1 MGIQEHIAKT
11 ASKAAD
17 KIAEYSALSPDQLRD
32 VQDKREKYLTEMP
45 DPKDPAAGE
54 LTSRL
59 LASNAVDIFNAYLPQ
74 LRSLYVPAE
83 SSAEYKRPF
92 DVYHNIR
99 YVNITKWVTD
109 KRENSLEKLV
119 NVYEVLSN
127 EECNIALVF
136 HRTRESVQVF
146 LAVSNTQNA
155 SDNQDVESLAGRL
168 ADALKGNFPGS
179 EWASGQG
186 VGTVPCLD
194 DDRSYSVA
202 CATNIPAE
210 KSEKFISQT
219 IEKLLDGIIPERK
232 SQEYTIILLATPV
245 QNIEDRKLRLSEFY
259 SGLAP
264 YASWQTSFSLNE
276 NNSTSSTALI
286 GVNVGASAGVQN
298 GQNQTLTGT
307 TGTTDSASTSDTS
320 SEGLSQG
327 SSTGTTETEGESA
340 SEGMTS
346 SHEEGMNI
354 SAGVSASEYES
365 TSVQGDLGPLSATA
379 ESGGSISQSLSAGS
393 STADTVGKTASDT
406 VSQSKAKSV
415 AETLSK
421 STGRAIQNSL
431 GKAVSTSISKAA
443 GTFASTSF
451 GVNVGANFA
460 RSSTITATIGKSE
473 SITQFFSNYNI
484 KHALD
489 VLQEQEGRLEQGA
502 ALGLWDFAA
511 YVLSEDPNTAN
522 NVAHSYLA
530 LTQGEK
536 SYLSHAAVNLWRGD
550 VSPERES
557 AREIC
562 TYLRGLRHPLF
573 ALNPAV
579 TEAAP
584 YFNVYP
590 AFVSATTSLTG
601 KELAYA
607 LNFPKRS
614 IPGLPVIECAEFGRN
629 VVTYDEQGDGAQLR
643 IGQIYHMHHEE
654 HAPVC
659 LSKESLA
666 SHTFVTGSTGSGKSN
681 TVYKMLKEADD
692 KGVGFLVV
700 EPAKGEYKDVFG
712 SDASVKVFGTNP
724 AVTPL
729 LHLNPFSFPAGI
741 HVLEHIDRLI
751 EIFNVCWPMY
761 AAMPSVLK
769 SAVERSYLDC
779 GWDLRESTNEYG
791 KGMWPTFSDVA
802 RNVRL
807 VINASDYDTE
817 NKGAYKG
824 SLLTRLESLTNGI
837 NGLIFSNE
845 EISDTDLFDGKAIL
859 DLSRVGSSETKSL
872 LMGMVV
878 LKLQE
883 HRMTDGSGLN
893 SGLRHLTVLEEAHNL
908 LRRTSTEQ
916 PVEGGNLLGK
926 SVEMIANAIAEMR
939 TYGEGFIVADQAP
952 GLLDMAAIRNTNTKI
967 IMRLPDL
974 TDRELVGRAANLD
987 DDQIAELAKLPRGV
1001 AAIYQDEWVQPVLC
1015 KVDKV
1020 EGPST
1025 RYVYQR
1031 PEMAVVD
1038 KGYVVRSHI
1047 ANLLSDGAAIAHDDL
1062 LEDIRPKLRGLGIDA
1077 SMQVSI
1083 LRLLENPPAE
1093 PRMTKLAPIM
1103 SALFPE
1109 AKSAVRE
1116 AYGETH
1122 KASDW
1127 TRGAD
1132 EALRATV
1139 GSQLDGQA
1147 RRDAIQ
1153 GVITDYV
1160 LNELGRIDELER
1172 WSHEGSL
1179 R

>member
-11 ASKAAD
+11 ASMAAD
-17 KIAEYSALSPDQLRD
+17 KIAQYSALSPEQLKD
-32 VQDKREKYLTEMP
+32 VQDKREEYLTQMP
-45 DPKDPAAGE
+45 DPEEPTAGE

-74 LRSLYVPAE
+74 LGSLYVPAE
-83 SSAEYKRPF
+83 SSAEFERSF

-109 KRENSLEKLV
+109 KSEDSLEKLV
-119 NVYEVLSN
+119 NTYEVLSN
-127 EECNIALVF
+127 EEFNIALVF

-146 LAVSNTQNA
+146 LAVSNTRNA
-155 SDNQDVESLAGRL
+155 SDNQDVESFIDRL

-179 EWASGQG
+179 EWAGGQG
-186 VGTVPCLD
+186 VGTIPCLD

-202 CATNIPAE
+202 CATNVPAE
-210 KSEKFISQT
+210 KSEKFVSQT
-219 IEKLLDGIIPERK
+219 IEKLLDGIVPERK

-245 QNIEDRKLRLSEFY
+245 QNIEDRKLRLAEFY

-264 YASWQTSFSLNE
+264 YASWQTSFTLNE

-286 GVNVGASAGVQN
+286 GVNVGASAGIQN
-298 GQNQTLTGT
+298 GQNQTLTNANST
-307 TGTTDSASTSDTS
+307 EESEQNAKEETSQVSQEQAQTHTEDSQASHTDSNTNSQSDTRS
-320 SEGLSQG
+320 IYAGAVIPVTVGGGYSHGAEKAQTAADAVTKGVSNSVTKGLSTA
-327 SSTGTTETEGESA
+327 TG
-340 SEGMTS
+340 
-346 SHEEGMNI
+346 H
-354 SAGVSASEYES
+354 
-365 TSVQGDLGPLSATA
+365 
-379 ESGGSISQSLSAGS
+379 
-393 STADTVGKTASDT
+393 
-406 VSQSKAKSV
+406 
-415 AETLSK
+415 
-421 STGRAIQNSL
+421 AIQNSL

-443 GTFASTSF
+443 GTFASTNF

-473 SITQFFSNYNI
+473 SITQFFSNYNV

-511 YVLSEDPNTAN
+511 YVLSEDPGTAN

-536 SYLSHAAVNLWRGD
+536 SYLSRAAVNLWRGD
-550 VSPERES
+550 MSPERES
-557 AREIC
+557 AQEIC
-562 TYLRGLRHPLF
+562 AYLRGLRHPLF

-607 LNFPKRS
+607 LNFPKKS

-629 VVTYDEQGDGAQLR
+629 VVTYNGQGDRDQLR
-643 IGQIYHMHHEE
+643 LGQIYHMYHEE
-654 HAPVC
+654 HAQVC
-659 LSKESLA
+659 LSKDSLA
-666 SHTFVTGSTGSGKSN
+666 AHTFVTGSTGSGKSN
-681 TVYKMLKEADD
+681 TVYKMLKEADH
-692 KGVGFLVV
+692 KGVGFLVI

-712 SDASVKVFGTNP
+712 SDVSVRVFGTNP
-724 AVTPL
+724 AITPL

-779 GWDLRESTNEYG
+779 GWNLRESTNEYG
-791 KGMWPTFSDVA
+791 KDMWPTFSDVA

-845 EISDTDLFDGKAIL
+845 EVSDTDLYDGKAIL

-883 HRMTDGSGLN
+883 HRMTDGGGLN
-893 SGLRHLTVLEEAHNL
+893 SGLRHLTMLEEAHNL

-939 TYGEGFIVADQAP
+939 TYGEGFIIADQAP

-987 DDQIAELAKLPRGV
+987 DDQITELAKLPCGV

-1020 EGPST
+1020 EGPGT
-1025 RYVYQR
+1025 RYEYQR
-1031 PEMAVVD
+1031 PERAVVD
-1038 KGYVVRSHI
+1038 KGYVARSYI
-1047 ANLLSDGAAIAHDDL
+1047 ANLLSDGAAIAHDAL
-1062 LEDIRPKLRGLGIDA
+1062 LGDIRPKLRELGIDA

-1083 LRLLENPPAE
+1083 LRLLENPPAV

-1127 TRGAD
+1127 TKGAD
-1132 EALRATV
+1132 EALQATV

-1153 GVITDYV
+1153 AVITDYV

>member
-136 HRTRESVQVF
+136 HRTRVSVQVF

-232 SQEYTIILLATPV
+232 GQEYTIILLATPV

-298 GQNQTLTGT
+298 GQNQTLTDS
-307 TGTTDSASTSDTS
+307 TGVTDSKDTANTS
-320 SEGLSQG
+320 SEDQVQGHTSEETESQG
-327 SSTGTTETEGESA
+327 ESHQQGTSSSST
-340 SEGMTS
+340 
-346 SHEEGMNI
+346 EENSI
-354 SAGVSASEYES
+354 DAGLNVGVPIPKTPIWVSASASIAHSSSETLAESAADS
-365 TSVQGDLGPLSATA
+365 TSKGTAKTIA
-379 ESGGSISQSLSAGS
+379 ES
-393 STADTVGKTASDT
+393 
-406 VSQSKAKSV
+406 
-415 AETLSK
+415 LSK
-421 STGRAIQNSL
+421 STGHAIQNSL

-511 YVLSEDPNTAN
+511 YVLSEDSNTAN

-654 HAPVC
+654 YAQVC

-681 TVYKMLKEADD
+681 TVFKMLKEADD

-712 SDASVKVFGTNP
+712 SDASVQVFGTNP

-845 EISDTDLFDGKAIL
+845 EISDIDLFDGKAIL

-1015 KVDKV
+1015 KVYKV
-1020 EGPST
+1020 DGPST

-1031 PEMAVVD
+1031 PEKTVVD
-1038 KGYVVRSHI
+1038 KGYVVRSYV
-1047 ANLLSDGAAIAHDDL
+1047 ANLLSDGAAIAHDAL
-1062 LEDIRPKLRGLGIDA
+1062 MGDIRPKLQGLGIDA

-1153 GVITDYV
+1153 GVVTDYV

-1172 WSHEGSL
+1172 WSHEGLL